1 MLALGGVQG
10 QAFGAP
16 GRRVPGA
23 PRSPGTGGGGG
34 GGDRGGPARRP
45 APGPA
50 GHLHGGPSG
59 QWVRAAG
66 QAGAGRGGAG
76 RPWAVAVAG

>member
-1 MLALGGVQG
+1 MLALGRVQG

-34 GGDRGGPARRP
+34 VPEALLE
-45 APGPA
+45 PG
-50 GHLHGGPSG
+50 
-59 QWVRAAG
+59 V
-66 QAGAGRGGAG
+66 GAGLTGS
-76 RPWAVAVAG
+76 PW